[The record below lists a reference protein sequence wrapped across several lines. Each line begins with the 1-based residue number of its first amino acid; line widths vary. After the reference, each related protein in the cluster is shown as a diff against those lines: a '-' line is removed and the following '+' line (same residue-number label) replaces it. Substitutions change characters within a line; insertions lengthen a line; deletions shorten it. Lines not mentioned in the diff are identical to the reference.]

1 MPRGRTGAH
10 MRRWILKAGTT
21 DLDGMVMQDAPMP
34 EPGPGQVRVR
44 VHAASLNYRDQ
55 LVLQDPGEL
64 WRLPGRDLVPVADG
78 AGEIDATGPGVDAW
92 AVGERVAPLYFRDRL
107 QGPPHPGMGMGL
119 GSRDED
125 GMLAEYVVLPVE
137 RVIRAPESLSHA
149 EAATLPCAG
158 LTAWTALQGDR
169 PVGLGSKV
177 LVLGTGGVAL
187 FALVLARALGAEV
200 IATTSQEAKKERL
213 AALGASGAV
222 NYRDIPE
229 WGQAAFELTGG
240 VDRVVNAAGTGSLN
254 QSLAALRPGGEA
266 AVMGLMTFG
275 EPLDPMLL
283 MGKGVTVRGIA
294 VGDAEGFKALSQA
307 IDTHQVKPPI
317 DRTFRFEDAKD
328 AFRAQSSPELFG
340 KIVIDFA

>member
-1 MPRGRTGAH
+1 

-21 DLDGMVMQDAPMP
+21 DLDGMVMQEVPLP
-34 EPGPGQVRVR
+34 EPRAGEVRVR

-55 LVLQDPGEL
+55 LVLKDGGEL
-64 WRLPGRDLVPVADG
+64 WRLPERDLVPIADG
-78 AGEIDATGPGVDAW
+78 AGEIDAIGLGVDGW
-92 AVGERVAPLYFRDRL
+92 AIGDRVVSVYFKDRL

-119 GSRDED
+119 GSRDEN
-125 GMLAEYVVLPVE
+125 GMLAEYVILPAE
-137 RVIRAPESLSHA
+137 RVIRAPESLSYV

-169 PVGLGSKV
+169 PIGPGSKV

-200 IATTSQEAKKERL
+200 LATTSQDAKKGRL
-213 AALGASGAV
+213 ASLGASHVV
-222 NYRDIPE
+222 NYQDVPE
-229 WGQAAFELTGG
+229 WGQAVFDLTGG
-240 VDRVVNAAGTGSLN
+240 VDRVINSAGTGSIN

-294 VGDAEGFKALSQA
+294 VGDAKGLVALSQA
-307 IDTHQVKPPI
+307 IDTHQTRPPVG
-317 DRTFRFEDAKD
+317 RTFQFEDAK
-328 AFRAQSSPELFG
+328 AAYQAQSSRDLFG
-340 KIVIDFA
+340 KIVIEIV